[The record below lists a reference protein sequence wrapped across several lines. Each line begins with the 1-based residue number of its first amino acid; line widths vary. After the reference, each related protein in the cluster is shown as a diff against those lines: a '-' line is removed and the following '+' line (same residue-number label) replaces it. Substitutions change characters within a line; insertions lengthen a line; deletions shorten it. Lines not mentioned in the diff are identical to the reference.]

1 MGYMPHAEVWVHSP
15 ELMNGGSMDGLLHED
30 SVFELKSV
38 NWNIYSRIVTVE
50 KWPKWENLLQV
61 HDYML
66 LADRD
71 RASVVY
77 EDRGSGQFH
86 EFRVGRDPE
95 IEREVLRQLA
105 QLKSYIEADELPP
118 MLDMCEQK
126 MGTVYKRC
134 PYRQDCPR
142 LDSVSLARSRTS
154 WDQ

>member
-1 MGYMPHAEVWVHSP
+1 
-15 ELMNGGSMDGLLHED
+15 
-30 SVFELKSV
+30 
-38 NWNIYSRIVTVE
+38 
-50 KWPKWENLLQV
+50 
-61 HDYML
+61 ML

-95 IEREVLRQLA
+95 IEKEVLRQLKA
-105 QLKSYIEADELPP
+105 FKSYIEADELPP

-126 MGTVYKRC
+126 MGSVYKRC

-142 LDSVSLARSRTS
+142 LDSVSLAQTRTS